1 MDSGG
6 SRFSVAGADNARHE
20 PGAAV
25 VLFIF
30 TGSSVILPLEME
42 SRMGVTAASSL
53 LDLALGQLPYPML
66 VLDTKRR
73 VVFASPAACAVLRS
87 DPDALAGRDL
97 TEVVKAEDP
106 HWLSTDPVDR
116 LGTPR
121 SGRKL
126 KAKVA
131 GARRVLRVGVWPL
144 GDEGADQ
151 GMLVSV
157 RDGRAESDPEEVKD
171 HLTSLGELSACVA
184 HEIRNPLTG
193 IRTTVQFVTSK
204 LQAQD
209 PHRETLGEVIAE
221 IDRIEQFIEDLLL
234 FARPA
239 EVTRAKGD
247 LNALLTRVLDAMAPQ
262 FEEAKVD
269 VRRNLSADVPVF
281 PFSPDA
287 MQQVAQNLLRNAME
301 AMPEGGK
308 IRVTTA
314 LKRFRSGRPPIVE
327 LYVSDSGHGIPESLQ
342 DQIFKP
348 FFTTRPAGTGL
359 GLPISASIVRAHGGR
374 IAARN
379 RAGGGATFRVILP
392 LEEAD
397 GEPA

>member
-1 MDSGG
+1 MS
-6 SRFSVAGADNARHE
+6 
-20 PGAAV
+20 
-25 VLFIF
+25 
-30 TGSSVILPLEME
+30 T
-42 SRMGVTAASSL
+42 TATSSL

-66 VLDTKRR
+66 VLDAKRR

-87 DPDALAGRDL
+87 APESLLGRDL

-126 KAKVA
+126 KVKV
-131 GARRVLRVGVWPL
+131 GGTRRVLRVGVWPL
-144 GDEGADQ
+144 GSEGSDQ
-151 GMLVSV
+151 GMLVTV
-157 RDGRAESDPEEVKD
+157 RDGRGESDPEEVKD

-204 LQAQD
+204 LPPED
-209 PHRETLGEVIAE
+209 PKREPLGEVIAE

-239 EVTRAKGD
+239 EVTRGKGD
-247 LNALLTRVLDAMAPQ
+247 LNALLARVLDAMSPQ
-262 FEEAKVD
+262 FEEVEVD
-269 VRRNLSADVPVF
+269 VRRNLSPELPA
-281 PFSPDA
+281 FSFSADA

-308 IRVTTA
+308 IRVTTT
-314 LKRFRSGRPPIVE
+314 LRRFRSGRAPVAE
-327 LYVSDSGHGIPESLQ
+327 LFVSDNGHGIPEALHG
-342 DQIFKP
+342 QIFKP
-348 FFTTRPAGTGL
+348 FFTTRPNGTGL

-374 IAARN
+374 IAAKN
-379 RAGGGATFRVILP
+379 RAGGGATFRVMLP
-392 LEEAD
+392 LDDEE
-397 GEPA
+397 GEVT

>member
-1 MDSGG
+1 
-6 SRFSVAGADNARHE
+6 
-20 PGAAV
+20 
-25 VLFIF
+25 
-30 TGSSVILPLEME
+30 
-42 SRMGVTAASSL
+42 
-53 LDLALGQLPYPML
+53 
-66 VLDTKRR
+66 
-73 VVFASPAACAVLRS
+73 ACAVLRA
-87 DPDALAGRDL
+87 DPESLNGRDL

-106 HWLSTDPVDR
+106 NWLSTDPVDR

-144 GDEGADQ
+144 GQEGGDQ

-157 RDGRAESDPEEVKD
+157 RDGRGESDPEEVKD

-204 LQAQD
+204 LAPAD
-209 PHRETLGEVIAE
+209 PQREPLGEVIAE

-247 LNALLTRVLDAMAPQ
+247 LNALLGRVLDAMAPQ
-262 FEEAKVD
+262 FEEAKVE
-269 VRRNLSADVPVF
+269 VRRAFSPEVPPLSL
-281 PFSPDA
+281 SPDA

-301 AMPEGGK
+301 AMPEGGR
-308 IRVTTA
+308 IRITTT
-314 LKRFRSGRPPIVE
+314 LRRFRSGRTVVE
-327 LYVSDSGHGIPESLQ
+327 LFVSDTGHGIPEDLHH
-342 DQIFKP
+342 QIFKP
-348 FFTTRPAGTGL
+348 FFTTRPSGTGL
-359 GLPISASIVRAHGGR
+359 GLPISASIIRAHGGR

-379 RAGGGATFRVILP
+379 RAGGGTTFRVTLP
-392 LEEAD
+392 VED
-397 GEPA
+397 GRKDAA

>member
-1 MDSGG
+1 MS
-6 SRFSVAGADNARHE
+6 
-20 PGAAV
+20 
-25 VLFIF
+25 
-30 TGSSVILPLEME
+30 
-42 SRMGVTAASSL
+42 VTAASSL
-53 LDLALGQLPYPML
+53 LDLALAQLPYPML

-73 VVFASPAACAVLRS
+73 IVFASPAACAVLRAE
-87 DPDALAGRDL
+87 PDTLTGRDL

-144 GDEGADQ
+144 GDEGSDQ

-204 LQAQD
+204 LDGQD

-247 LNALLTRVLDAMAPQ
+247 LNALVTRVLDAMAPQ

-269 VRRNLSADVPVF
+269 VRRNLSPDVPAF

-287 MQQVAQNLLRNAME
+287 LQQVAQNLLRNAME

-327 LYVSDSGHGIPESLQ
+327 LFISDTGHGIPESLQ

-397 GEPA
+397 GDPA

>member
-1 MDSGG
+1 MS
-6 SRFSVAGADNARHE
+6 
-20 PGAAV
+20 
-25 VLFIF
+25 
-30 TGSSVILPLEME
+30 
-42 SRMGVTAASSL
+42 VTAASPL

-87 DPDALAGRDL
+87 DPESLAGRDL
-97 TEVVKAEDP
+97 TDIVKAEDP

-126 KAKVA
+126 KARVA
-131 GARRVLRVGVWPL
+131 GAKRVLRVGVWPL
-144 GDEGADQ
+144 GEEGSDQ

-204 LQAQD
+204 LQAKD

-221 IDRIEQFIEDLLL
+221 IDRIEAFIEDLLL
-234 FARPA
+234 FARPG
-239 EVTRAKGD
+239 EVTRQKGD
-247 LNALLTRVLDAMAPQ
+247 LNALIARVLDSMAPQ
-262 FEEAKVD
+262 FEEANVE
-269 VRRNLSADVPVF
+269 VRRNLSPEVPGLS
-281 PFSPDA
+281 FSPDA

-327 LYVSDSGHGIPESLQ
+327 LFVSDTGHGIPESLQ
-342 DQIFKP
+342 NQIFKP

-359 GLPISASIVRAHGGR
+359 GLPISSSIVRAHGGR

-392 LEEAD
+392 LEDEVEQA
-397 GEPA
+397 

>member
-1 MDSGG
+1 MDSRT
-6 SRFSVAGADNARHE
+6 S
-20 PGAAV
+20 
-25 VLFIF
+25 
-30 TGSSVILPLEME
+30 
-42 SRMGVTAASSL
+42 VTAASSL

-66 VLDTKRR
+66 VLDAKRR
-73 VVFASPAACAVLRS
+73 VVFASPAACAVLRT
-87 DPDALAGRDL
+87 DADALTGRDL
-97 TEVVKAEDP
+97 ADIVKAEDP

-131 GARRVLRVGVWPL
+131 GAKRVLRVGVWPL
-144 GDEGADQ
+144 GEEGSDQ
-151 GMLVSV
+151 GMLVSL
-157 RDGRAESDPEEVKD
+157 RDGRGESDPEEVKD

-204 LQAQD
+204 LEAED
-209 PHRETLGEVIAE
+209 PRREPLGEVIAE
-221 IDRIEQFIEDLLL
+221 IDRIEQFIEDLLV

-239 EVTRAKGD
+239 EVNRAEGD
-247 LNALLTRVLDAMAPQ
+247 LNSLLTRVLDAMTPQ
-262 FEEAKVD
+262 FEEAEVE
-269 VRRNLSADVPVF
+269 VRRNLSPEVPPF
-281 PFSPDA
+281 RFSPDA

-308 IRVTTA
+308 IRVTTT
-314 LKRFRSGRPPIVE
+314 LRRFRSGRPPIVE
-327 LYVSDSGHGIPESLQ
+327 LFVSDSGHGIPEALH

-392 LEEAD
+392 LED
-397 GEPA
+397 GEEA

>member
-1 MDSGG
+1 MD
-6 SRFSVAGADNARHE
+6 N
-20 PGAAV
+20 
-25 VLFIF
+25 
-30 TGSSVILPLEME
+30 
-42 SRMGVTAASSL
+42 RMSVTAASSL

-73 VVFASPAACAVLRS
+73 IVFASPAACAVLRA
-87 DPDALAGRDL
+87 DPDALTGRDL

-144 GDEGADQ
+144 GEEGSDQ

-204 LQAQD
+204 LDAQD
-209 PHRETLGEVIAE
+209 PHREPLGEVIAE

-269 VRRNLSADVPVF
+269 VRRNLSADVP
-281 PFSPDA
+281 PLSFSSDA
-287 MQQVAQNLLRNAME
+287 LQQVAQNLLRNAME

-314 LKRFRSGRPPIVE
+314 QKRFRSGRPPIVE
-327 LYVSDSGHGIPESLQ
+327 LFVSDTGHGIPESLQ

-397 GEPA
+397 GDPA

>member
-1 MDSGG
+1 LRLDMD
-6 SRFSVAGADNARHE
+6 NN
-20 PGAAV
+20 
-25 VLFIF
+25 
-30 TGSSVILPLEME
+30 
-42 SRMGVTAASSL
+42 RMSVTAASSL
-53 LDLALGQLPYPML
+53 LDLALAQLPYPML

-73 VVFASPAACAVLRS
+73 VVFASPAACAVLRA
-87 DPDALAGRDL
+87 DAEALAGRDL
-97 TEVVKAEDP
+97 TDIVKAEDP

-144 GDEGADQ
+144 GEEGSDQ

-204 LQAQD
+204 LGAED
-209 PHRETLGEVIAE
+209 PHREPLGEVIAE

-239 EVTRAKGD
+239 EVTRATGD
-247 LNALLTRVLDAMAPQ
+247 INALLGRVLDAMAPQ

-269 VRRNLSADVPVF
+269 VRRNLSPEVPSLSI
-281 PFSPDA
+281 SPDA

-327 LYVSDSGHGIPESLQ
+327 LFVSDTGHGIPESLQ

-392 LEEAD
+392 LDEAE

>member
-1 MDSGG
+1 MGSGG
-6 SRFSVAGADNARHE
+6 SRFSVAGGDSARHDGE
-20 PGAAV
+20 LAV
-25 VLFIF
+25 PLFIF
-30 TGSSVILPLEME
+30 GGSSVILRLEMDN
-42 SRMGVTAASSL
+42 RMSVTAASSL

-73 VVFASPAACAVLRS
+73 VVFASPAACAVLRA
-87 DPDALAGRDL
+87 DPDALTGRDL
-97 TEVVKAEDP
+97 TEIVKAEDP

-144 GDEGADQ
+144 GEEGSDQ

-193 IRTTVQFVTSK
+193 IRTTVQFVTAK
-204 LQAQD
+204 LDAGD
-209 PHRETLGEVIAE
+209 PHREPLGEVIAE

-269 VRRNLSADVPVF
+269 VRRNLSDDVP
-281 PFSPDA
+281 PLSFSPDA
-287 MQQVAQNLLRNAME
+287 LQQVAQNLLRNAME

-327 LYVSDSGHGIPESLQ
+327 LFVSDTGHGIPESLQ

-392 LEEAD
+392 LEEAED
-397 GEPA
+397 PA